1 MFARILLANKK
12 KVASSLESGGT
23 GDDLDELS
31 GDDGLPGPVVGERQ
45 LLNHLACKRRRE
57 NRLKNYQREKAT
69 PLRIKSTVMQVTHE
83 MEGV

>member
-31 GDDGLPGPVVGERQ
+31 GDDGLPGPVVGEGE
-45 LLNHLACKRRRE
+45 LLNHLAWNEKRRVL
-57 NRLKNYQREKAT
+57 NGLSD
-69 PLRIKSTVMQVTHE
+69 KSHE
-83 MEGV
+83 LGCS